1 MSACVFQLMPVE
13 RYAVAFVEQLQ
24 APMTHDEL
32 LKAEV
37 RMARNRRFRKV

>member
-1 MSACVFQLMPVE
+1 LFQLMPVE

-24 APMTHDEL
+24 APVTHDEL

-37 RMARNRRFRKV
+37 HSARWHQFNL